1 MTQQNSSEEID
12 LGYLFK
18 KSNHFFKSIVR
29 ALFQVI
35 EFFKRYWII
44 IFTLII
50 VGLGIGYYKDLKVEK
65 SYYNELIV
73 IPNFESVDYLYDKVE
88 AINLKMSAGDS
99 IFMQKVFGANF
110 QKFRGIEIEPIADLY
125 NFISESRE
133 HIDIFRIVADKQDFK
148 DYIEEFSNSKY
159 YKYHKMSVAIVGDG
173 SSEKMVEDLLIF
185 LNSNEHLNAYQEI
198 YRETKDFEVK
208 EYYTMIAQ
216 VDSLIKASAASKNTP
231 SSVEVITNNDQHF
244 LFDRKMKIL
253 EELIKLK
260 MEQLDYSES
269 IKLVNADYD
278 LSKERFL
285 NVSNKVKYPI
295 FFVLIF
301 SGFFFM
307 LYLLRKLKQYAHSK

>member
-99 IFMQKVFGANF
+99 I
-110 QKFRGIEIEPIADLY
+110 
-125 NFISESRE
+125 
-133 HIDIFRIVADKQDFK
+133 
-148 DYIEEFSNSKY
+148 
-159 YKYHKMSVAIVGDG
+159 
-173 SSEKMVEDLLIF
+173 
-185 LNSNEHLNAYQEI
+185 
-198 YRETKDFEVK
+198 
-208 EYYTMIAQ
+208 
-216 VDSLIKASAASKNTP
+216 
-231 SSVEVITNNDQHF
+231 
-244 LFDRKMKIL
+244 
-253 EELIKLK
+253 
-260 MEQLDYSES
+260 
-269 IKLVNADYD
+269 
-278 LSKERFL
+278 
-285 NVSNKVKYPI
+285 
-295 FFVLIF
+295 
-301 SGFFFM
+301 
-307 LYLLRKLKQYAHSK
+307 